1 MFVQVTSRLTSRAPT
16 HSPTLLRFSSGL
28 LSLILLAACSQQ
40 QAEPAASEAA
50 QQSVTQPAPQPAAAP
65 PAAVTVYEGG
75 RLIVGDGSA
84 VIENATFVVEG
95 GRFTAVGATG
105 AVAVP
110 AAAVHVDLAGATVMP
125 TLIDT
130 HVHLSREREPLINDL
145 TQRAK
150 FGVSAAMSLGQ
161 DEGEVVYQVR
171 NENAAGI
178 ALFRTAGRGI
188 TAPEPGRTEIPHW
201 ITTVD
206 EARAAVQ
213 AEAALNVD
221 IIKIWVD
228 DRNGQFAKLTPE
240 LYGAVIDEAHRNNL
254 RVVAH
259 LFTLEDAKGLV
270 RAGVD
275 AFAHGVR
282 DMDVDDE
289 FMALVAANPAFVL
302 GPNLPARGVATDL
315 AWLTGAIPAEQLQQL
330 QAAATGQPEVI
341 AAYGI
346 QSRNLARMSSA
357 GVTIVLGTDGNT
369 PWGPHIEME
378 DMVAAGMT
386 PAAVITAA
394 TSNGAA
400 YMRLDDRGSI
410 STGKRADFIVLDANP
425 LEDITNSRR
434 IHSVYL
440 AGEAVQR

>member
-1 MFVQVTSRLTSRAPT
+1 
-16 HSPTLLRFSSGL
+16 
-28 LSLILLAACSQQ
+28 
-40 QAEPAASEAA
+40 
-50 QQSVTQPAPQPAAAP
+50 
-65 PAAVTVYEGG
+65 
-75 RLIVGDGSA
+75 
-84 VIENATFVVEG
+84 
-95 GRFTAVGATG
+95 
-105 AVAVP
+105 
-110 AAAVHVDLAGATVMP
+110 MP

-178 ALFRTAGRGI
+178 ALYRTAGRGI

-259 LFTLEDAKGLV
+259 LFTLEDA
-270 RAGVD
+270 
-275 AFAHGVR
+275 R
-282 DMDVDDE
+282 DWCG
-289 FMALVAANPAFVL
+289 PASMPSPTVC
-302 GPNLPARGVATDL
+302 
-315 AWLTGAIPAEQLQQL
+315 
-330 QAAATGQPEVI
+330 
-341 AAYGI
+341 
-346 QSRNLARMSSA
+346 
-357 GVTIVLGTDGNT
+357 VT
-369 PWGPHIEME
+369 WM
-378 DMVAAGMT
+378 
-386 PAAVITAA
+386 
-394 TSNGAA
+394 
-400 YMRLDDRGSI
+400 
-410 STGKRADFIVLDANP
+410 
-425 LEDITNSRR
+425 
-434 IHSVYL
+434 
-440 AGEAVQR
+440 

>member
-1 MFVQVTSRLTSRAPT
+1 MFARATTKPAVHPT
-16 HSPTLLRFSSGL
+16 FPPTTAKRFSTGL
-28 LSLILLAACSQQ
+28 LSLVLLAAC
-40 QAEPAASEAA
+40 APPKEAA
-50 QQSVTQPAPQPAAAP
+50 PESVAEAAAVP
-65 PAAVTVYEGG
+65 VVDAIVYEGA
-75 RLIVGDGSA
+75 RLIIGDGSA
-84 VIENATFVVEG
+84 AIEKGTFIVEDGMFTVV
-95 GRFTAVGATG
+95 ANTG
-105 AVAVP
+105 AVTVP
-110 AAAVHVDLAGATVMP
+110 AGATRVDLNGATVMP
-125 TLIDT
+125 TIIDT
-130 HVHLSREREPLINDL
+130 HVHLSRERDPLINDL
-145 TQRAK
+145 TQRAR

-161 DEGEVVYQVR
+161 DEGEAVYQLR
-171 NENAAGI
+171 SENIPGI
-178 ALFRTAGRGI
+178 ALYRTAGRGI

-201 ITTVD
+201 VTTIE

-240 LYGAVIDEAHRNNL
+240 LYGAVIDEAHNNNL

-270 RAGVD
+270 KAGVD

-282 DMDVDDE
+282 DVDVDDE
-289 FMALVAANPAFVL
+289 FMALVKANPAFVL

-315 AWLTGAIPAEQLQQL
+315 TWLAGAIPAEQLQQL
-330 QAAATGQPEVI
+330 QAAPTGQPEVL

-357 GVTIVLGTDGNT
+357 GVTVVLGTDGNT

-394 TSNGAA
+394 TGNGAA
-400 YMRLDDRGSI
+400 YLRLDDRGTI
-410 STGKRADFIVLDANP
+410 SAGKRADFIVLDANP
-425 LEDITNSRR
+425 LDDITNSRR
-434 IHSVYL
+434 IRTVYL